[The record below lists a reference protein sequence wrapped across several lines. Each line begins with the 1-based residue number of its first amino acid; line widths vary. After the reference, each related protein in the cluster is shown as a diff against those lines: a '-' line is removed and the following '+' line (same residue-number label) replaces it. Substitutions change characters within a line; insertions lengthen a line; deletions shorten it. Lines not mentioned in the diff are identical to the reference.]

1 MEITS
6 TKIKD
11 KIKLIN
17 FYSMENRPF
26 YHKLYAD
33 MIRDKYPD
41 REQKCADYLNKE
53 DWTALDVIK
62 VNTILFA
69 KKQGHNEISSDQ
81 RHRAYD
87 QKSIKQMLYE
97 QKKDKLNNKELA
109 VKYKLSRNTVAKW
122 RKLFE
127 EDI

>member
-1 MEITS
+1 
-6 TKIKD
+6 
-11 KIKLIN
+11 
-17 FYSMENRPF
+17 MENRPF

-41 REQKCADYLNKE
+41 RKQKCADYLNKK

>member
-1 MEITS
+1 
-6 TKIKD
+6 
-11 KIKLIN
+11 
-17 FYSMENRPF
+17 MENRPF